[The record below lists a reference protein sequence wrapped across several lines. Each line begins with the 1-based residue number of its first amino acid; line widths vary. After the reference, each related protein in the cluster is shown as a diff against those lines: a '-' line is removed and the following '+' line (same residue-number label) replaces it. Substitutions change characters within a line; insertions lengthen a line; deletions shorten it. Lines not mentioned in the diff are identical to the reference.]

1 MAAKARR
8 TLGVHSLHSL
18 GVFPSPLWGGVR
30 GGGRAILSQVAPPRF
45 TRTTPLPTPPPQG
58 GREQTEFAALI
69 CSNIAYASQAG
80 ALSDNSHPMPLPLS
94 GLLVVSLEQALA
106 APMCTC
112 RLADAGARV
121 IKVERPEGDFARYY
135 DKLAVP
141 KRPSPQPSPRKRGE
155 GAHRASGETQEDD
168 ERTPGESGEGESA
181 YFVWLNRGK
190 ESLVLD
196 LARENDKALLAAII
210 AKADVFVQNLKP
222 GAIAKLGFPPEKL
235 RRAHPRLVICSISG
249 YGEAGPYARRKA
261 YDMLVQA
268 ESGLASITGGPEAPA
283 RVGVSIC
290 DIAAGMNAYEAILEA
305 LFFRARSGEG
315 AAISISM
322 FDAMAD
328 WMAVPLIQYEGGAP
342 PKRMGLAHTS
352 IAPYGAFP
360 TKDGADILISIQ
372 SDREWRVLAEKVLG
386 DGALAADPAF
396 ATNVERVKR
405 RAETDARVAKVFGAM
420 EAAALTQ
427 KLAENDI
434 AFARVNTTGDL
445 ATHPQLRRIQVATPS
460 GPVSYPAPPA
470 RSDAAQ
476 RRYRAVPTLGAHTAK
491 IWAEFMPDAK
501 RS

>member
-1 MAAKARR
+1 M
-8 TLGVHSLHSL
+8 
-18 GVFPSPLWGGVR
+18 
-30 GGGRAILSQVAPPRF
+30 PP
-45 TRTTPLPTPPPQG
+45 
-58 GREQTEFAALI
+58 
-69 CSNIAYASQAG
+69 
-80 ALSDNSHPMPLPLS
+80 PLS
-94 GLLVVSLEQALA
+94 GLLVVSLEQAVA

-141 KRPSPQPSPRKRGE
+141 RVHPPLEGE
-155 GAHRASGETQEDD
+155 GRLPKQAKRSGGRRGGVTADFNTATSEITPPRLASLGDPPPPGEGGHRA
-168 ERTPGESGEGESA
+168 EGQSA

-196 LARENDKALLAAII
+196 LARGPDKALLAAIL

-222 GAIAKLGFPPEKL
+222 GAIAKLGFPL
-235 RRAHPRLVICSISG
+235 DAMRRAHPRLVICSISG
-249 YGEAGPYARRKA
+249 YGEEGPYAARKA

-283 RVGVSIC
+283 RVGVSVC

-305 LFFRARSGEG
+305 LFSRAQTGDG

-342 PKRMGLAHTS
+342 PKRIGLAHTS
-352 IAPYGAFP
+352 IAPYGAFK

-386 DGALAADPAF
+386 DTALAADPAF
-396 ATNVERVKR
+396 ATNVKRVKR
-405 RAETDARVAKVFGAM
+405 RAATDARVAAVFGATD
-420 EAAALTQ
+420 EAALTQ
-427 KLAENDI
+427 KLAEHDI
-434 AFARVNTTGDL
+434 AFARVNDTGDL
-445 ATHPQLRRIQVATPS
+445 AVHPQLSRIEVGTPS
-460 GPVSYPAPPA
+460 GAVSYPAPPA
-470 RSDAAQ
+470 RSDAAP
-476 RRYRAVPTLGAHTAK
+476 RRYGAVPSLGEHTAQ
-491 IWAEFMPDAK
+491 IWAEFMPDAP
-501 RS
+501 RPRE